1 MVVAHRVMSARKV
14 GSSVYSSLFYYF
26 FDFFSR
32 SLSLCVFVSLSKD
45 TERWCTNVDN
55 WRLVG
60 RMNVCAIG
68 VTFCALFVFD
78 ASTRVI
84 TAGCLFFSRAACP
97 SRSLFSRE
105 NAHTHFCG
113 LPLFFSLFTK
123 RQRTLLKLIILG
135 DSGVGKTSLMNQY
148 VNRKFSKQYKATI
161 GADFLTKEVK
171 VDDNLVTMQI
181 WDTAGQERFQS
192 LGVAFYRG
200 ADCCVLVYDVNNE
213 KSFQNL
219 ENWREE
225 FLAQASPS
233 DPENFPFI
241 VLGNKTDQDGGQS
254 RVVSEKK
261 ALSFCAASG
270 NACPHFETSA
280 KEDSNVQEAFECAAR
295 NALKN
300 DVEDEVYLPDTIVVN
315 KNGSAKSGCC

>member
-1 MVVAHRVMSARKV
+1 LWS
-14 GSSVYSSLFYYF
+14 SSLF
-26 FDFFSR
+26 
-32 SLSLCVFVSLSKD
+32 LSLYD
-45 TERWCTNVDN
+45 TTENASETDHPR
-55 WRLVG
+55 RL
-60 RMNVCAIG
+60 R
-68 VTFCALFVFD
+68 
-78 ASTRVI
+78 R
-84 TAGCLFFSRAACP
+84 
-97 SRSLFSRE
+97 RE
-105 NAHTHFCG
+105 N
-113 LPLFFSLFTK
+113 
-123 RQRTLLKLIILG
+123 
-135 DSGVGKTSLMNQY
+135 V
-148 VNRKFSKQYKATI
+148 
-161 GADFLTKEVK
+161 ADES
-171 VDDNLVTMQI
+171 I
-181 WDTAGQERFQS
+181 RGQERFQS

>member
-1 MVVAHRVMSARKV
+1 MCPIGDLVA
-14 GSSVYSSLFYYF
+14 YE
-26 FDFFSR
+26 
-32 SLSLCVFVSLSKD
+32 CV
-45 TERWCTNVDN
+45 
-55 WRLVG
+55 RLVLP
-60 RMNVCAIG
+60 
-68 VTFCALFVFD
+68 FCALFVFD
-78 ASTRVI
+78 ASNVYY
-84 TAGCLFFSRAACP
+84 LRA
-97 SRSLFSRE
+97 F
-105 NAHTHFCG
+105 
-113 LPLFFSLFTK
+113 FFSLARVPLGGRSFLE
-123 RQRTLLKLIILG
+123 RVRSPLLSQRTLLKLIILG

>member
-1 MVVAHRVMSARKV
+1 
-14 GSSVYSSLFYYF
+14 L
-26 FDFFSR
+26 DFFCNLSLSVSFFFR
-32 SLSLCVFVSLSKD
+32 EEEEEEEEDAFCFACFFLLTLPALLTLFSLSLS
-45 TERWCTNVDN
+45 
-55 WRLVG
+55 
-60 RMNVCAIG
+60 
-68 VTFCALFVFD
+68 LFVFVPPL
-78 ASTRVI
+78 SEKTR
-84 TAGCLFFSRAACP
+84 A
-97 SRSLFSRE
+97 
-105 NAHTHFCG
+105 NKQ
-113 LPLFFSLFTK
+113 TK
-123 RQRTLLKLIILG
+123 RNETKRTQRTLLKLIILG

-280 KEDSNVQEAFECAAR
+280 KEDSNVQDAFECAAR

-300 DVEDEVYLPDTIVVN
+300 EVEEDVYLPDTIVVN
-315 KNGSAKSGCC
+315 KSGSKSSGCC

>member
-1 MVVAHRVMSARKV
+1 M
-14 GSSVYSSLFYYF
+14 
-26 FDFFSR
+26 
-32 SLSLCVFVSLSKD
+32 
-45 TERWCTNVDN
+45 
-55 WRLVG
+55 
-60 RMNVCAIG
+60 
-68 VTFCALFVFD
+68 
-78 ASTRVI
+78 
-84 TAGCLFFSRAACP
+84 
-97 SRSLFSRE
+97 
-105 NAHTHFCG
+105 
-113 LPLFFSLFTK
+113 
-123 RQRTLLKLIILG
+123 IILG

>member
-45 TERWCTNVDN
+45 TEMVYKCGQLETWSHECVCDWCY
-55 WRLVG
+55 LL
-60 RMNVCAIG
+60 CS
-68 VTFCALFVFD
+68 F
-78 ASTRVI
+78 RVRCVH
-84 TAGCLFFSRAACP
+84 TCNNCVPFFFSRACP

-113 LPLFFSLFTK
+113 FPLFFSLFTK